1 MRLRNVNITVR
12 RIALKIQREITMR
25 ILLALSLVG
34 CLSLTAEG
42 ERPPEATAIYL
53 NGTVHTVDAL
63 DSTATA
69 FAVKDGRFLAVG
81 RNEDVLLRKGESTE
95 VVDLEGK
102 AVVPGLIDSHV
113 HSTGAAVYEYDHVV
127 PPMHEMA
134 DVLAYIK
141 KRAEILDDDQWIVMS
156 QVFITRLKEQ
166 RFPTRVEMDRVAP
179 NNPVMFR
186 TGPDTAV
193 NSRALGLSGIDDSF
207 VPPSDANYKLERD
220 EEGKLTGVLRSGSSL
235 LKYESN
241 TKKPS
246 HDERVAQLKKLV
258 HDYNRVGITSVSD
271 RNTNDTA
278 LEIWRSLHEAGE
290 LSVRAFLFY
299 SMNANTSPDKIKSRI
314 EKAAADPL
322 HQYNP
327 HLWLRGV
334 KVFLDGGM
342 LTGSA
347 YMRKP
352 WGVSEIYSIR
362 DPGYRG
368 MRYIEQERLY
378 QFSKLMLEN
387 GFQMTAHSVGDG
399 AVHALLDAYRTINEN
414 DFKVS
419 EHRPCI
425 THCNFMSLEAIESM
439 AELGVVADL
448 QPAWL
453 YMDGR
458 TLLKQ
463 FGEERTK
470 YFQPYKTIFEK
481 GVMVGGGS
489 DHMQR
494 IGSRRSVNPYNP
506 FLGMWIT
513 LKRQPRYMSETLHSE
528 QKISRKQALR
538 LYTLNNAF
546 LTFEEKEKGS
556 IEAGKLADFVIL
568 DRDIMTV
575 DIDDVKETQV
585 LQTYLGGQ
593 IVYDQG
599 KDNQSSGE

>member
-1 MRLRNVNITVR
+1 MRLVLTFCA
-12 RIALKIQREITMR
+12 AL
-25 ILLALSLVG
+25 
-34 CLSLTAEG
+34 
-42 ERPPEATAIYL
+42 YL
-53 NGTVHTVDAL
+53 PCFSWGQGISRADTIFINGIVHTVNPADQTV
-63 DSTATA
+63 SG
-69 FAVKDGRFLAVG
+69 FAVKDGRFLAAG
-81 RNEDVLLRKGESTE
+81 SNEHVLLRRTKSTDVIDLKGKTVS
-95 VVDLEGK
+95 
-102 AVVPGLIDSHV
+102 PGLIDSHV
-113 HSTGAAVYEYDHVV
+113 HSTGAAIYEYDHVV

-141 KRAEILDDDQWIVMS
+141 KRVEILEDDQWIFMS

-166 RFPTRVEMDRVAP
+166 RFPTREEMDRVAP
-179 NNPVMFR
+179 NNPVLFR

-193 NSRALGLSGIDDSF
+193 NSRALELSGIDDSF
-207 VPPSDANYKLERD
+207 VPPDDSNYKLERD

-241 TKKPS
+241 TKNPS

-258 HDYNRVGITSVSD
+258 RDYNRVGITSVTD

-278 LEIWRSLHEAGE
+278 LEIWRTLHEAGE

-299 SMNANTSPDKIKSRI
+299 SMNANKSPEEIKSRI

-362 DPGYRG
+362 DPEYRG

-399 AVHALLDAYRTINEN
+399 AVHALLEAYRTIDEN
-414 DFKVS
+414 DFQVS

-463 FGEERTK
+463 FGEDRTK

-538 LYTLNNAF
+538 LYTFNNAF

-556 IEAGKLADFVIL
+556 IEPGKLADFVIL

-575 DIDDVKETQV
+575 DVDDVKRLRFLRLIWGDESCMTK
-585 LQTYLGGQ
+585 TK
-593 IVYDQG
+593 IT
-599 KDNQSSGE
+599 N

>member
-1 MRLRNVNITVR
+1 MRLVLTFCA
-12 RIALKIQREITMR
+12 AL
-25 ILLALSLVG
+25 
-34 CLSLTAEG
+34 
-42 ERPPEATAIYL
+42 YL
-53 NGTVHTVDAL
+53 PCFSWGQGIPRADTIFINGIVHTVNPADQTV
-63 DSTATA
+63 SG
-69 FAVKDGRFLAVG
+69 FAVKDGRFLAAGSNVH
-81 RNEDVLLRKGESTE
+81 VLLRRTKSTDVIDLKGKT
-95 VVDLEGK
+95 VI
-102 AVVPGLIDSHV
+102 PGLIDSHV
-113 HSTGAAVYEYDHVV
+113 HSTGAAIYEYDHVV

-141 KRAEILDDDQWIVMS
+141 KRVEILEDDQWIFMS

-166 RFPTRVEMDRVAP
+166 RFPTREEMDRVAP
-179 NNPVMFR
+179 KNPVLFR

-193 NSRALGLSGIDDSF
+193 NSRALELSGIDDSF
-207 VPPSDANYKLERD
+207 VPPDDSNYKLERD
-220 EEGKLTGVLRSGSSL
+220 EEGNLTGVLRSGSSL

-241 TKKPS
+241 TKNPS

-258 HDYNRVGITSVSD
+258 RDYNRVGITSVSD

-278 LEIWRSLHEAGE
+278 LEIWRTLHEAGE

-299 SMNANTSPDKIKSRI
+299 SMNANKSPEEIKSRI

-362 DPGYRG
+362 DPEYRG

-399 AVHALLDAYRTINEN
+399 AVHALLEAYRTIDEN
-414 DFKVS
+414 DFQVS

-463 FGEERTK
+463 FGEDRTK

-538 LYTLNNAF
+538 LYTFNNAF

-556 IEAGKLADFVIL
+556 IEPGKLADFVIL

-575 DIDDVKETQV
+575 DVDDVKETQV
-585 LQTYLGGQ
+585 LETYLGGR
-593 IVYDQG
+593 IVYDQD
-599 KDNQSSGE
+599 KDNQLTGE

>member
-1 MRLRNVNITVR
+1 MRLVLTFCA
-12 RIALKIQREITMR
+12 AL
-25 ILLALSLVG
+25 
-34 CLSLTAEG
+34 CLPCFSWGKGIPHADT
-42 ERPPEATAIYL
+42 IFI
-53 NGTVHTVDAL
+53 NGIVHTVNPADQTV
-63 DSTATA
+63 SG
-69 FAVKDGRFLAVG
+69 FAVKDGRLLAVG
-81 RNEDVLLRKGESTE
+81 SNEHVLLRRTKSTDVIDLKGKT
-95 VVDLEGK
+95 VI
-102 AVVPGLIDSHV
+102 PGLIDSHV
-113 HSTGAAVYEYDHVV
+113 HSTGAAIYEYDHVV

-141 KRAEILDDDQWIVMS
+141 KRVEILEDDQWIFMS

-166 RFPTRVEMDRVAP
+166 RFPTREEMDRVAP
-179 NNPVMFR
+179 KNPVLFR

-193 NSRALGLSGIDDSF
+193 NSRALELSGIDDSF
-207 VPPSDANYKLERD
+207 VPPDDSNYKLERD

-241 TKKPS
+241 TKNPS

-258 HDYNRVGITSVSD
+258 RDYNRVGITSVSD

-278 LEIWRSLHEAGE
+278 LEIWRTLYEAGE

-299 SMNANTSPDKIKSRI
+299 SMNANKSPEEIRSRI

-362 DPGYRG
+362 DPEYRG

-399 AVHALLDAYRTINEN
+399 AVHALLDAYRTIDEN
-414 DFKVS
+414 DFQVS

-463 FGEERTK
+463 FGEDRTK

-538 LYTLNNAF
+538 LYTFNNAF

-575 DIDDVKETQV
+575 DVDDIKETQV
-585 LQTYLGGQ
+585 LQTYLGGR
-593 IVYDQG
+593 IVYDHN
-599 KDNQSSGE
+599 KDNQLTGE

>member
-1 MRLRNVNITVR
+1 
-12 RIALKIQREITMR
+12 
-25 ILLALSLVG
+25 
-34 CLSLTAEG
+34 
-42 ERPPEATAIYL
+42 
-53 NGTVHTVDAL
+53 
-63 DSTATA
+63 
-69 FAVKDGRFLAVG
+69 
-81 RNEDVLLRKGESTE
+81 
-95 VVDLEGK
+95 
-102 AVVPGLIDSHV
+102 
-113 HSTGAAVYEYDHVV
+113 
-127 PPMHEMA
+127 
-134 DVLAYIK
+134 
-141 KRAEILDDDQWIVMS
+141 
-156 QVFITRLKEQ
+156 
-166 RFPTRVEMDRVAP
+166 
-179 NNPVMFR
+179 
-186 TGPDTAV
+186 
-193 NSRALGLSGIDDSF
+193 
-207 VPPSDANYKLERD
+207 
-220 EEGKLTGVLRSGSSL
+220 
-235 LKYESN
+235 
-241 TKKPS
+241 
-246 HDERVAQLKKLV
+246 
-258 HDYNRVGITSVSD
+258 
-271 RNTNDTA
+271 
-278 LEIWRSLHEAGE
+278 
-290 LSVRAFLFY
+290 
-299 SMNANTSPDKIKSRI
+299 
-314 EKAAADPL
+314 
-322 HQYNP
+322 
-327 HLWLRGV
+327 
-334 KVFLDGGM
+334 
-342 LTGSA
+342 
-347 YMRKP
+347 MRKP
-352 WGVSEIYSIR
+352 WGVSEIYSIL
-362 DPGYRG
+362 DPEYRG

-463 FGEERTK
+463 FGEDRTK

-575 DIDDVKETQV
+575 DVDEVKETQV
-585 LQTYLGGQ
+585 LRTYLGGQ
-593 IVYDQG
+593 IVYDQS

>member
-1 MRLRNVNITVR
+1 
-12 RIALKIQREITMR
+12 
-25 ILLALSLVG
+25 
-34 CLSLTAEG
+34 
-42 ERPPEATAIYL
+42 
-53 NGTVHTVDAL
+53 
-63 DSTATA
+63 
-69 FAVKDGRFLAVG
+69 
-81 RNEDVLLRKGESTE
+81 
-95 VVDLEGK
+95 
-102 AVVPGLIDSHV
+102 
-113 HSTGAAVYEYDHVV
+113 
-127 PPMHEMA
+127 
-134 DVLAYIK
+134 
-141 KRAEILDDDQWIVMS
+141 MS

-166 RFPTRVEMDRVAP
+166 RFPTREEMDRVAP
-179 NNPVMFR
+179 NNPVLFR

-193 NSRALGLSGIDDSF
+193 NSRALELSGIDDSF
-207 VPPSDANYKLERD
+207 VPPDDSNYKLERD

-241 TKKPS
+241 TKNPS

-258 HDYNRVGITSVSD
+258 RDYNRVGITSVSD

-278 LEIWRSLHEAGE
+278 LEIWRTLHEAGE

-299 SMNANTSPDKIKSRI
+299 SMNANKSPEEIKSRI

-362 DPGYRG
+362 DPEYRG

-399 AVHALLDAYRTINEN
+399 AVHALLEAYRTIDEN
-414 DFKVS
+414 DFQVS

-463 FGEERTK
+463 FGEDRTK

-538 LYTLNNAF
+538 LYTFNNAF

-556 IEAGKLADFVIL
+556 IEPGKLADFVIL

-575 DIDDVKETQV
+575 DVDDVKETQV
-585 LQTYLGGQ
+585 LETYLGGR
-593 IVYDQG
+593 IVYDQD
-599 KDNQSSGE
+599 KDNQLTGE

>member
-1 MRLRNVNITVR
+1 MRLVLTFCA
-12 RIALKIQREITMR
+12 AL
-25 ILLALSLVG
+25 
-34 CLSLTAEG
+34 
-42 ERPPEATAIYL
+42 YL
-53 NGTVHTVDAL
+53 PCFSWGQGIPRADTIFINGIVHTVNPADQTV
-63 DSTATA
+63 SG
-69 FAVKDGRFLAVG
+69 FAVKDGRFLAAG
-81 RNEDVLLRKGESTE
+81 SNEHVLLRRTKSTDVIDLKGKT
-95 VVDLEGK
+95 VI
-102 AVVPGLIDSHV
+102 PGLIDSHV
-113 HSTGAAVYEYDHVV
+113 HSTGAAIYEYDHVV

-141 KRAEILDDDQWIVMS
+141 KRVEILEDDQWIFMS

-166 RFPTRVEMDRVAP
+166 RFPTREEMDRVAP
-179 NNPVMFR
+179 NNPVLFR

-193 NSRALGLSGIDDSF
+193 NSRALELSGIDDSF
-207 VPPSDANYKLERD
+207 VPPDDSNYKLERD

-241 TKKPS
+241 TKNPS

-258 HDYNRVGITSVSD
+258 RDYNRVGITSVSD

-278 LEIWRSLHEAGE
+278 LEIWRTLHEAGE

-299 SMNANTSPDKIKSRI
+299 SMNANKSPEEIKSRI

-352 WGVSEIYSIR
+352 WGGSEIYSIR
-362 DPGYRG
+362 DPEYRG

-399 AVHALLDAYRTINEN
+399 AVHALLEAYRTIDEN
-414 DFKVS
+414 DFQVS

-463 FGEERTK
+463 FGEDRTK

-538 LYTLNNAF
+538 LYTFNNAF

-556 IEAGKLADFVIL
+556 IEPGKLADFVIL

-575 DIDDVKETQV
+575 DVDDVKETQV
-585 LQTYLGGQ
+585 LETYLGGR
-593 IVYDQG
+593 IVYDQD
-599 KDNQSSGE
+599 KDNQLTGE